1 MLPHEIRQDEEAS
14 SNLEASLSA
23 KEKIISELH
32 LELRNVENALS
43 KEREEHLLESKRL
56 NTLVN
61 EKEAVLVELQGE
73 LSERP
78 TAKQVEDLRK
88 QVKILQVLLNFTGIC
103 HDSSVVCF
111 INGFTPLTSETH
123 LGALQLFSLGRALR
137 NIWSSCC
144 SLKLCSRS
152 GLFVLVTMSK
162 GM

>member
-88 QVKILQVLLNFTGIC
+88 QVKILQAVGYNSIEAEDWEIAVQGEDIGKLETLLLEKNRKME
-103 HDSSVVCF
+103 HE
-111 INGFTPLTSETH
+111 LTLVKVSLLPRSQTET
-123 LGALQLFSLGRALR
+123 
-137 NIWSSCC
+137 N
-144 SLKLCSRS
+144 LK
-152 GLFVLVTMSK
+152 
-162 GM
+162 